1 MHSPSPLEPGWQT
14 LCGSNL
20 PKVRQPSG
28 GYSDR
33 RSQGGGWLALAILLL
48 WATACGSATQTP
60 NALTP
65 VPATTGAAAGKK
77 MVVVATTTII
87 ADLAKN
93 VAGDTATVTSL
104 LGPGVDPHTFQ
115 PAPRDS
121 QLLASADLILENG
134 LGYEE
139 WLDQVIQNSGTKAR
153 RVVVSKGLTPRRAQG
168 AGEVHDAA
176 SFKAED
182 DESDHMDQVTLL
194 PSKQL
199 AYDPHMWLDAQA
211 AMKYVENI
219 HDALVQY
226 DIRNA
231 AAYRANA
238 QPYQAQ
244 LKELDTYLAQQ
255 ANSIPKERRKLVTN
269 HETFGY
275 FAERYGFEV
284 VGTVIPSVSAEA
296 QPSAQDVARLV
307 DKVKAQKVP
316 AVFAESTVNPRL
328 AEQIARDAGVKVVT
342 TLYTDSLSETG
353 KPADTYIKLM
363 RYDMDEIV
371 KALR

>member
-1 MHSPSPLEPGWQT
+1 MRFSSPLP
-14 LCGSNL
+14 
-20 PKVRQPSG
+20 R
-28 GYSDR
+28 
-33 RSQGGGWLALAILLL
+33 GGWFALAILLL
-48 WATACGSATQTP
+48 WTTACGAAAQTP
-60 NALTP
+60 GVPTP
-65 VPATTGAAAGKK
+65 ASGAVAAKK
-77 MVVVATTTII
+77 YTVVATTTII

-121 QLLASADLILENG
+121 QILAGADLILENG

-153 RVVVSKGLTPRRAQG
+153 RVVVSKGLTPRRAEG
-168 AGEVHDAA
+168 AAEIHDAA

-194 PSKQL
+194 PAQQL
-199 AYDPHMWLDAQA
+199 AYDPHLWLDAQA
-211 AMKYVENI
+211 AMTYVENI
-219 HDALVQY
+219 RDALVQY

-238 QPYQAQ
+238 QPYLDQ
-244 LKELDTYLAQQ
+244 LKELDAYLTQQ
-255 ANSIPKERRKLVTN
+255 ANSLPQERRKLVTN

-275 FAERYGFEV
+275 FAARYGFEV

-307 DKVKAQKVP
+307 DKVKAQQVP

-342 TLYTDSLSETG
+342 TLYTDSLSEAG
-353 KPADTYIKLM
+353 KPADTYIKMM
-363 RYDMDEIV
+363 RFDMDEIV

>member
-1 MHSPSPLEPGWQT
+1 MRSPSPL
-14 LCGSNL
+14 
-20 PKVRQPSG
+20 
-28 GYSDR
+28 R
-33 RSQGGGWLALAILLL
+33 RASWLALAILLL
-48 WATACGSATQTP
+48 WATACGSAS
-60 NALTP
+60 
-65 VPATTGAAAGKK
+65 PAPAGPTRDAAATGAPSGKK
-77 MVVVATTTII
+77 MTVVATTTII

-104 LGPGVDPHTFQ
+104 LTPGVDPHTFQ

-121 QLLASADLILENG
+121 QILAGADLILENG

-139 WLDQVIQNSGTKAR
+139 WLEQVIQNSGTKAR
-153 RVVVSKGLTPRRAQG
+153 RIVVSKGLTPRRGAG

-176 SFKAED
+176 AFKAED

-194 PSKQL
+194 PGQKL
-199 AYDPHMWLDAQA
+199 AYDPHMWLDVQA

-219 HDALVQY
+219 RDALVQY

-231 AAYRANA
+231 TAYRANA
-238 QPYQAQ
+238 EPYLAQ
-244 LKELDTYLAQQ
+244 LKDLDAYLTQEAASLPQ
-255 ANSIPKERRKLVTN
+255 ERRKLVTN

-284 VGTVIPSVSAEA
+284 VGAVIPSVSAEA

-307 DKVKAQKVP
+307 DAIKAQRVP

-328 AEQIARDAGVKVVT
+328 AEQIAHDAGVKVVT
-342 TLYTDSLSETG
+342 TLYTDSLSEAG
-353 KPADTYIKLM
+353 KPADTYVKMM

-371 KALR
+371 KALQ

>member
-1 MHSPSPLEPGWQT
+1 MRSLSPL
-14 LCGSNL
+14 
-20 PKVRQPSG
+20 RRG
-28 GYSDR
+28 GL
-33 RSQGGGWLALAILLL
+33 LALASLLF
-48 WATACGSATQTP
+48 WAAACGSASPAPSATGAPP
-60 NALTP
+60 NA
-65 VPATTGAAAGKK
+65 TGAPVGKK
-77 MVVVATTTII
+77 LTVVATTTII
-87 ADLAKN
+87 ADLARN
-93 VAGDTATVTSL
+93 VAGDTASVTSL

-121 QLLASADLILENG
+121 QILAGADLILENG

-153 RVVVSKGLTPRRAQG
+153 RVVVSKGVTPRRAAQ

-176 SFKAED
+176 AFKAED

-194 PSKQL
+194 PGQQD
-199 AYDPHMWLDAQA
+199 AYDPHMWLDVQA
-211 AMKYVENI
+211 ALKYVENTR
-219 HDALVQY
+219 DALAQY

-238 QPYQAQ
+238 QPYLAQ
-244 LKELDTYLAQQ
+244 LKDLDAYLAQQ
-255 ANSIPKERRKLVTN
+255 AASLPPERRKLVTN
-269 HETFGY
+269 HDTFGY
-275 FAERYGFEV
+275 FAGRYGFEV

-307 DKVKAQKVP
+307 DAVKAQKVP

-342 TLYTDSLSETG
+342 TLYTDSLSEAG
-353 KPADTYIKLM
+353 KPADTYLKMM
-363 RYDMDEIV
+363 RFNIDEIV